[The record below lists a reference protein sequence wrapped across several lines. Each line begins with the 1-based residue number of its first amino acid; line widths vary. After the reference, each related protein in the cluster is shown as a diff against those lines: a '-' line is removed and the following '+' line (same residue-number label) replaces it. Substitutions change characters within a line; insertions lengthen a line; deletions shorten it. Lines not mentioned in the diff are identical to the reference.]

1 MSVPLP
7 LGEMVFPVI
16 GCARCVVW
24 CYRFCGVITR
34 DANSLT
40 RGVVTRHARQSVVVV
55 VVVVTFSM
63 TRFEP
68 VWLFLRPF
76 MMITVLTFTSSK
88 TKIETLI
95 LLLWRGIRS
104 RLAKFHSG
112 TCLHYFICVHVH
124 VYHDST
130 YYVHVHV
137 CVCTCTEIRICTAR
151 VKTPLKLS
159 RIGWTTIVQGSFF
172 VGHSYLQFYCT
183 CTCTRTC
190 TCTCTCIANVHS
202 FGGVVIESRLEY
214 KIVINR
220 CKTEM

>member
-40 RGVVTRHARQSVVVV
+40 RGVVTRHARQSVVVG
-55 VVVVTFSM
+55 VVVVTFSL

-68 VWLFLRPF
+68 VWLFLRPL
-76 MMITVLTFTSSK
+76 MIQVLTFTASK

-112 TCLHYFICVHVH
+112 TCLHYFTALWDVCPRPGSNQEDGTTDDRKTVHI
-124 VYHDST
+124 DS
-130 YYVHVHV
+130 
-137 CVCTCTEIRICTAR
+137 
-151 VKTPLKLS
+151 
-159 RIGWTTIVQGSFF
+159 
-172 VGHSYLQFYCT
+172 LQD
-183 CTCTRTC
+183 
-190 TCTCTCIANVHS
+190 
-202 FGGVVIESRLEY
+202 E
-214 KIVINR
+214 
-220 CKTEM
+220 